1 MPESKRPFRV
11 IVVGGGVVGLT
22 ASHCLQKAGI
32 DHVVLE
38 KRAVVAPPEGASIAL
53 YPHGSRILHQLGCF
67 EAVEKACV
75 PGRNWLT
82 RYPDGKKF
90 MDNGYFQHLQENHG
104 SSLLVLERR
113 EFLQIMYDKLPD
125 KSYIKTSSGV
135 KSIKETPEGVEVTLV
150 NGDVETGDMVIGAD
164 GVYSMVRSVMWE
176 QANKAT
182 PGLITVQEKTSIKT
196 QWKSL
201 IGVTP
206 NIPELGD
213 RDVTV
218 VNGTGRSLLALSQPD
233 RAYFFFIFRVD
244 EPFTWPKRANYTD
257 QDAEDLAQQFAD
269 HPVSDTLLFGELW
282 KRRTRGTLI
291 PLEEGV
297 LTHWHHG
304 RIVLAGDSAHKVT
317 PNIALGGNSGI
328 ESVAVLCNHLQRLLQ
343 EGGAA
348 KPTAAVLDA
357 VFAAYQAERLKRMQ
371 DILAVSSLITKV
383 QAWDTRWHRFM
394 ATWLL
399 PLQAD
404 RTTADQMSEII
415 RKGPKLEY
423 VALEGFRKGRIPF
436 DDEREAGRGKALEGA
451 AAPISSLFLLLRSLG
466 ALAAFFVVWQGTRLA
481 LAANI

>member
-1 MPESKRPFRV
+1 M
-11 IVVGGGVVGLT
+11 
-22 ASHCLQKAGI
+22 
-32 DHVVLE
+32 
-38 KRAVVAPPEGASIAL
+38 
-53 YPHGSRILHQLGCF
+53 
-67 EAVEKACV
+67 
-75 PGRNWLT
+75 
-82 RYPDGKKF
+82 
-90 MDNGYFQHLQENHG
+90 
-104 SSLLVLERR
+104 
-113 EFLQIMYDKLPD
+113 
-125 KSYIKTSSGV
+125 
-135 KSIKETPEGVEVTLV
+135 
-150 NGDVETGDMVIGAD
+150 
-164 GVYSMVRSVMWE
+164 
-176 QANKAT
+176 
-182 PGLITVQEKTSIKT
+182 
-196 QWKSL
+196 
-201 IGVTP
+201 
-206 NIPELGD
+206 
-213 RDVTV
+213 

-304 RIVLAGDSAHKVT
+304 RIVLAGDSAHKVRDTPSAPFFSLVPPHMTLTCQLQVT

-348 KPTAAVLDA
+348 KPTAAALDA

>member
-1 MPESKRPFRV
+1 MSESKRPFRV

-53 YPHGSRILHQLGCF
+53 YAHGSRILHQLGCL

-113 EFLQIMYDKLPD
+113 EFLQILYDQLPD

-135 KSIKETPEGVEVTLV
+135 KGFKEITGGVEVTLV
-150 NGDVETGDMVIGAD
+150 NGDVERGDIVLGAD

-182 PGLITVQEKTSIKT
+182 PGLITVQEKTTIKT
-196 QWKSL
+196 RWKSL

-218 VNGTGRSLLALSQPD
+218 VNGTGRSLLALAQPD

-269 HPVSDTLLFGELW
+269 HPVSDTLVFGELW
-282 KRRTRGTLI
+282 KRRTRGALI

-297 LTHWHHG
+297 LSHWHHG

-328 ESVAVLCNHLQRLLQ
+328 ESVVVLCNHLQRLLQ
-343 EGGAA
+343 EGAGA
-348 KPTAAVLDA
+348 KPSDGALDA

-383 QAWDTRWHRFM
+383 QAWDTPWHKFM

-423 VALEGFRKGRIPF
+423 VDLKGFHTGRIPF
-436 DDEREAGRGKALEGA
+436 DDEKAAGRGLALKGA
-451 AAPISSLFLLLRSLG
+451 GAPLSSFFLLLRSLG

-481 LAANI
+481 LAASI